1 MYPFRMASGTETA
14 EDNYEIAVYH
24 KGELLCLVVHSECKE
39 YSLSDFRSKVL
50 LEQVPDNLPREFL
63 FIRFFGGKE
72 IAINKKQEHLFMVRQ
87 CLKIQDAFLTVAI
100 VTDDIDVPFSQPQS
114 ASPLQQSNQRKR
126 KLPAQA
132 TLPSFGFKIPNKSSN
147 ERLSHAKARNI
158 KLYSETEIGNS
169 TGKMKIYRQYWNNKA
184 EDICANKEFANF
196 SKAAVHGVINTA
208 WTLKKADDM
217 LTEAKKMAT
226 ALKDVPKSCLT
237 GSSVCENNARQKY
250 PKAPECTRKDQQ
262 HGECNYRFST

>member
-1 MYPFRMASGTETA
+1 MASGTETA

-39 YSLSDFRSKVL
+39 YSLSDFRFKVL

-169 TGKMKIYRQYWNNKA
+169 TGKMKTYRQYWNKA

-262 HGECNYRFST
+262 HGESTYRFST